1 MNNFKKLLQENL
13 DSIPQGLVA
22 TVLSTA
28 ATLKEAESV
37 ARNARQ
43 ELNDAIETLNSQLAL
58 EIRKRMPKLQ
68 VNLASGKCNVR
79 FKSKAVTVWPDVMS
93 KKWQIDPN
101 DMGRSFVRGFSHALP
116 MQDDLSSI
124 AEAIVEYFTGHYKSL
139 GDTFGVKNTMP
150 TEVKQKGKSKPG
162 NSYYV

>member
-13 DSIPQGLVA
+13 DAMATGLVGS
-22 TVLSTA
+22 VLA
-28 ATLKEAESV
+28 AASEVKEAESV

-43 ELNDAIETLNSQLAL
+43 ALNDAVETLNSQLAL
-58 EIRKRMPKLQ
+58 EIRKRMSKLQ
-68 VNLASGKCNVR
+68 VNLGGGKCNVR

-139 GDTFGVKNTMP
+139 GDTFGVKNAMP

-162 NSYYV
+162 TGYYA